1 MHSFTAAD
9 VIVAYNLRWG
19 QQQGMATDDP
29 ILVAYTERVEKRE
42 AYREAFSD
50 GVRLHVYN

>member
-1 MHSFTAAD
+1 
-9 VIVAYNLRWG
+9 
-19 QQQGMATDDP
+19 MATDDP